1 MIFACSTEQFLHVV
15 TASVDGHAAAAAG
28 VDEHVA
34 AAGVESSTMKFSSK
48 FVSKYK
54 MEGLLSGSQS

>member
-1 MIFACSTEQFLHVV
+1 MV

-28 VDEHVA
+28 VDELVD

-48 FVSKYK
+48 FVSKFK